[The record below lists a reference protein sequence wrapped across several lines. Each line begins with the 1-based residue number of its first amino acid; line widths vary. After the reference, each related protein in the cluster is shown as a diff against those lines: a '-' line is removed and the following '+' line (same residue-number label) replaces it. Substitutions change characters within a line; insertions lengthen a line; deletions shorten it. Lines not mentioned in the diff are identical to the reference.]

1 MQLNNNIAHSDS
13 GDKIM
18 VPYPK
23 LRGGELYSQ
32 KWCER
37 LVRGM
42 FMRPLLYTSQKKDE
56 L

>member
-1 MQLNNNIAHSDS
+1 MQLNNNIAHSGS

-18 VPYPK
+18 VPYPE

-32 KWCER
+32 KGCER
-37 LVRGM
+37 LAREV
-42 FMRPLLYTSQKKDE
+42 FMRLLLYTSQKKDE